1 MAERSSKKQQQL
13 LEFIDDFVKTHG
25 YGPSYRE
32 IMSGLGYKSVS
43 TVAVHVNGLLAK
55 GYIRKKDNSARSIEI
70 VSLRHDD
77 APVTPGPTPT
87 VESKPALQAELPELL
102 AEKISELRKG
112 ELIAEDEAAL
122 LRALEL
128 IGGEAQAAKL
138 REASAHKPDSRK

>member
-13 LEFIDDFVKTHG
+13 LEFIDDFVKQHG

-70 VSLRHDD
+70 VSLRQVNVQ
-77 APVTPGPTPT
+77 APKPVL
-87 VESKPALQAELPELL
+87 VEERKEPYSREELVRLL
-102 AEKISELRKG
+102 VEKIQELRKG
-112 ELIAEDEAAL
+112 EIVPEDDERL

-128 IGGEAQAAKL
+128 VGGEVEAEEL
-138 REASAHKPDSRK
+138 RKNTDK

>member
-1 MAERSSKKQQQL
+1 MAERSSKKQQEL

-55 GYIRKKDNSARSIEI
+55 GYIRKRDNSARSIEI
-70 VSLRHDD
+70 VSLRQVNVQ
-77 APVTPGPTPT
+77 APKPVL
-87 VESKPALQAELPELL
+87 VEERKEPYSREELVRLL
-102 AEKISELRKG
+102 VEKIQELRKG
-112 ELIAEDEAAL
+112 EIVPEDDERL

-128 IGGEAQAAKL
+128 VGGEVEAEEL
-138 REASAHKPDSRK
+138 RKNTDK

>member
-13 LEFIDDFVKTHG
+13 LEFIDDFVKQHG

-70 VSLRHDD
+70 VSMRQGDVTL
-77 APVTPGPTPT
+77 APQQKPSP
-87 VESKPALQAELPELL
+87 ESEAKNPQKGLTQLL
-102 AEKISELRKG
+102 VEKIEELRKSDLLPEDD
-112 ELIAEDEAAL
+112 ELL
-122 LRALEL
+122 LRTLEL
-128 IGGEAQAAKL
+128 VGGKKEADKL
-138 REASAHKPDSRK
+138 RDNLI

>member
-1 MAERSSKKQQQL
+1 MAERSSKKQQEL

-55 GYIRKKDNSARSIEI
+55 GYIRKRDNSARSIEI
-70 VSLRHDD
+70 VSLRQVNVQ
-77 APVTPGPTPT
+77 APKPVL
-87 VESKPALQAELPELL
+87 VEERKEPYSREELVRLL
-102 AEKISELRKG
+102 VEKIQELRKG
-112 ELIAEDEAAL
+112 EIAPEDDERL

-128 IGGEAQAAKL
+128 VGGEVEAEEL
-138 REASAHKPDSRK
+138 RKNTDK

>member
-13 LEFIDDFVKTHG
+13 LEFIDDFVKQHG

-55 GYIRKKDNSARSIEI
+55 GYIRKRDNSARSIEI

-77 APVTPGPTPT
+77 TAPVVKSAPQPAAEPRSGPAT
-87 VESKPALQAELPELL
+87 LQNDLTELL
-102 AEKISELRKG
+102 VEKIKSLRQG
-112 ELIAEDEAAL
+112 ELSPEDDEL
-122 LRALEL
+122 LLKALEL
-128 IGGEAQAAKL
+128 VGGEKQAAEL
-138 REASAHKPDSRK
+138 RNPTNA